1 MECLQNAVVTHVVYK
16 VMMQQ
21 ILNMN
26 VSMFKDNI
34 FVPPSVEHGGVW
46 RLKPVPKRCK
56 CVFSLI
62 HHHTHSLFRWKVTQQ
77 EVTSVHS
84 SPPGNEDDG

>member
-1 MECLQNAVVTHVVYK
+1 MECLQNALVTHVVYK

-34 FVPPSVEHGGVW
+34 FVPPQCGARWSVEAE
-46 RLKPVPKRCK
+46 
-56 CVFSLI
+56 
-62 HHHTHSLFRWKVTQQ
+62 TQST
-77 EVTSVHS
+77 EV
-84 SPPGNEDDG
+84 